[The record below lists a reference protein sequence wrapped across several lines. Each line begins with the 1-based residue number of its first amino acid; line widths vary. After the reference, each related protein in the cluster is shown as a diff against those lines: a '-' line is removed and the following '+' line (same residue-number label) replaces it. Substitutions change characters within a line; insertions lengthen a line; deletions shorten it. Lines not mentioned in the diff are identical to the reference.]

1 MHTLLNFTLR
11 RDHLRKAASNL
22 PWIDVLPTAGANVY
36 SILQRDNL
44 LLSRDAVE
52 GLVNRLQLNRRKQ
65 PVQESAH

>member
-1 MHTLLNFTLR
+1 MFILR
-11 RDHLRKAASNL
+11 RDHLRRAASNL

-52 GLVNRLQLNRRKQ
+52 GLVNRLQFDRKRK
-65 PVQESAH
+65 PLQESAK